1 MKAWLQPLKPSL
13 LAGLQGLRPRA
24 SHERRP
30 VAEDTNAFVFL
41 GLKEGGT
48 VGFAAFFIPKIKPRL
63 EEVLL
68 ISVVAAAT
76 FSVIDLFAPSISPHA
91 RQGAGFGI
99 GASMYNWPPK

>member
-1 MKAWLQPLKPSL
+1 LLNVLPLPKSEMSAPSVDLSEAMIRLSKYL
-13 LAGLQGLRPRA
+13 L
-24 SHERRP
+24 
-30 VAEDTNAFVFL
+30 
-41 GLKEGGT
+41 EGGT
-48 VGFAAFFIPKIKPRL
+48 VGFASYFIPAAGRKPKL

-99 GASMYNWPPK
+99 GASLYSWPK

>member
-1 MKAWLQPLKPSL
+1 MTAPSVDLSEAMVRLSKYL
-13 LAGLQGLRPRA
+13 L
-24 SHERRP
+24 
-30 VAEDTNAFVFL
+30 
-41 GLKEGGT
+41 EGGT
-48 VGFAAFFIPKIKPRL
+48 VGFAAYFIPAAGRKPKL

-99 GASMYNWPPK
+99 GASLYQWPK

>member
-1 MKAWLQPLKPSL
+1 MSRGAPSIDFQEALVRFAKYL
-13 LAGLQGLRPRA
+13 L
-24 SHERRP
+24 
-30 VAEDTNAFVFL
+30 
-41 GLKEGGT
+41 EGGT
-48 VGFAAFFIPKIKPRL
+48 VGFAAFFIPKIKPKL

-99 GASMYNWPPK
+99 GASLYNWPPK